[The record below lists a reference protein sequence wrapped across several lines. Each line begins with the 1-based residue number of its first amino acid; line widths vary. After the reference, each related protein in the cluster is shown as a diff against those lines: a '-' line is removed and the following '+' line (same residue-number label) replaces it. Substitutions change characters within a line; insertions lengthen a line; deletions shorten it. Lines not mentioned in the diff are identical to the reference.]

1 MQEGRTTQRSLIVSE
16 DATRIDCIY
25 FFYCAGH
32 KQIEKG
38 TDKSLAARITD
49 IKVFLDSFFWLKSSF
64 KVLPDSENRKSFCTD
79 WYDSTGPYRL
89 VQKMSVNAI

>member
-1 MQEGRTTQRSLIVSE
+1 MAGRADYSKKLNCAE
-16 DATRIDCIY
+16 DTTRIDCIY

-49 IKVFLDSFFWLKSSF
+49 IKVFLD
-64 KVLPDSENRKSFCTD
+64 
-79 WYDSTGPYRL
+79 
-89 VQKMSVNAI
+89 